1 MRERERAT
9 QRTIAHRVLRN
20 GGRRVLER
28 AHALR
33 DAKRGIPY
41 CDARGKTKKKTPHQ
55 LLIAPILKSL
65 TNATVY
71 SYDPVRKAYQR
82 SKGLIIEGG
91 RIFSLDPSDAGA
103 GVETIDLGGAT
114 VFAAFSD
121 CHVHL
126 TDTGLLMEERNLA
139 QTRSYAEFAGAV
151 AKQRNER
158 YVFAGN
164 YDESTWSDGRLA
176 DAESL
181 EATFAD
187 AFAMLVRID
196 GHSCIVNRK
205 TLAWLNFSAATEGI
219 EKDQAGVPTGK
230 LFLEANWKAQSRFL
244 QALPLGLRRAAEE
257 RATTLALSRG
267 ALHLHVQLVG
277 FPREDYAGEI
287 QALQLLPPAKW
298 YPKICEPDAA
308 LAQLLGLPF
317 VGGDVFLDGSIG
329 SCTAAVSQPFAKSMD
344 AKAPGTGALKY
355 SDDEVF
361 AYFSQ
366 AHRLGIAA
374 GVHAIGD
381 RAIEQCIATWERVL
395 NGKPTTQRHF
405 IEHFEIARPDHIQR
419 CARLG
424 IYLSMQPQFDELW
437 GGAGNMYDTRLG
449 TGRMQTMNALA
460 RAQAA
465 GAVLC
470 GGDDSP
476 VCELSPLRGMH
487 AACHH
492 RTPGE
497 SLTPEHA
504 LTMYT
509 YNAALLGQVEDRT
522 GRLAPGYA
530 ADFVV
535 LDRDPLPDGDFERAR
550 VLQTWSNGSVV
561 FSLDA

>member
-1 MRERERAT
+1 MYA
-9 QRTIAHRVLRN
+9 
-20 GGRRVLER
+20 
-28 AHALR
+28 
-33 DAKRGIPY
+33 
-41 CDARGKTKKKTPHQ
+41 
-55 LLIAPILKSL
+55 
-65 TNATVY
+65 
-71 SYDPVRKAYQR
+71 YDPVRKTHER
-82 SKGLIIEGG
+82 FEGLIIDGS
-91 RIFSLDPSDAGA
+91 RIVSLDPSDAGA
-103 GVETIDLGGAT
+103 GIRTLDLGGAT
-114 VFAAFSD
+114 IVAAFAD

-126 TDTGLLMEERNLA
+126 TDTGLLMEERNLS
-139 QTRSYAEFAGAV
+139 QTRSYADFADAV
-151 AKQRNER
+151 ARQHNER

-164 YDESTWSDGRLA
+164 YDESTWHDGGSA
-176 DAESL
+176 DAKPL
-181 EATFAD
+181 DATFAN
-187 AFAMLVRID
+187 ALAMLVRID

-205 TLAWLNFSAATEGI
+205 TLAWLNLPAATEGI
-219 EKDQAGVPTGK
+219 EKDGAGAPTGK

-244 QALPLGLRRAAEE
+244 AALPLELRRAAEN
-257 RATTLALSRG
+257 RATALALSRG

-277 FPREDYAGEI
+277 FPRDGYAEEI
-287 QALQLLPPAKW
+287 QALQGLPPAKW

-308 LAQLLGLPF
+308 LAQSLGLPF

-329 SCTAAVSQPFAKSMD
+329 SCTAAVSEPFAIPVD
-344 AKAPGTGALKY
+344 GTTPGNGALKY

-361 AYFSQ
+361 AYFSE
-366 AHRLGIAA
+366 AHRFGIAA

-395 NGKPTTQRHF
+395 HDKPSTQRHF
-405 IEHFEIARPDHIQR
+405 IEHFEIATQDQIER

-449 TGRMQTMNALA
+449 TARMQTMNALA

-476 VCELSPLRGMH
+476 VCDLSPLRGMH

-492 RTPGE
+492 RTEGE
-497 SLTPEHA
+497 SLTPEQA

-509 YNAALLGQVEDRT
+509 YNAARLGQVEDRT
-522 GRLAPGYA
+522 GRLAPGLA

-535 LDRDPLPDGDFERAR
+535 LDRDPLTDGNFEQAR
-550 VLQTWSNGSVV
+550 VLQTWSDGTAV
-561 FSLDA
+561 FSLEP